1 MVDDEVTIRPATLED
16 VPELVRLRRMMFEA
30 MGCDD
35 TVALDQADAAVE
47 PFIEEAL
54 RVGTFHGWLATTSTG
69 EAVGSGGVLID
80 QHPPGPA
87 NLSGRIGYILNV
99 VTIPRYRRQGIARR
113 MMETMLDWLA
123 GQGIEVVALHASE
136 AGRPLYRQLGF
147 VDSNEM
153 RMRIE

>member
-1 MVDDEVTIRPATLED
+1 MVGDVITIRPATRED

-35 TVALDQADAAVE
+35 MVALDRADAAVE
-47 PFIEEAL
+47 PFIEQAV
-54 RVGTFHGWLATTSTG
+54 RAGTFHGWLATTSTG
-69 EAVGSGGVLID
+69 EAVGSGGVMFD
-80 QHPPGPA
+80 QRPPSPD

-113 MMETMLDWLA
+113 MMETMLDWLVD
-123 GQGIEVVALHASE
+123 QGIEVVALHASE
-136 AGRPLYRQLGF
+136 EGRPLYRQLGF

>member
-16 VPELVRLRRMMFEA
+16 IPELVRLRRMMFEA

-136 AGRPLYRQLGF
+136 AGRPLYRELGF

-153 RMRIE
+153 RLRIE

>member
-35 TVALDQADAAVE
+35 TDALDQADAGVR
-47 PFIEEAL
+47 PFLEAAL

>member
-1 MVDDEVTIRPATLED
+1 MVDDAITIRSATRED
-16 VPELVRLRRMMFEA
+16 VPQLVRLRRMMFEA

-35 TVALDQADAAVE
+35 TVALDRADVEVE
-47 PFIEEAL
+47 PFLAAAIEG
-54 RVGTFHGWLATTSTG
+54 GTFHGWLATTSTG
-69 EAVGSGGVLID
+69 EAVGSGGVIFD
-80 QHPPGPA
+80 QHPPSPG

-99 VTIPRYRRQGIARR
+99 VTVARYRRQGIARR

-136 AGRPLYRQLGF
+136 VGRPLYRELGF

-153 RMRIE
+153 RLRIE